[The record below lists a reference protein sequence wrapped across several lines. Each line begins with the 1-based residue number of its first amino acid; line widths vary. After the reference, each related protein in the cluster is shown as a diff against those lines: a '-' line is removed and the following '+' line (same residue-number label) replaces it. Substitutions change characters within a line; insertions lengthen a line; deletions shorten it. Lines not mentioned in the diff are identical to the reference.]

1 MDIDT
6 PLPATP
12 TVVSRADTKCDE
24 RSVQDEP
31 VVTGRA
37 STSSTDTTP
46 DAAAGVPP
54 TVGLPSS
61 PVPVD
66 LQEVTA
72 AGNWFLFNDATVTA
86 TSFST
91 LASLSLQFPTDLEYM
106 LFYRRCTDDD
116 LQRAVQGISFMKLRM
131 VRLSEPL
138 IYAPRHF
145 CTASHSAVSMAS
157 SIRTQLTQRVATANM
172 RFQQYQEQAAARH
185 MSGV

>member
-12 TVVSRADTKCDE
+12 NAVPRGTDTKCDE
-24 RSVQDEP
+24 RSAQDEP
-31 VVTGRA
+31 AVTGRA
-37 STSSTDTTP
+37 STSSTDTTL

-54 TVGLPSS
+54 TVGVPPS

-116 LQRAVQGISFMKLRM
+116 LQGAVQGILFMKLRM

-138 IYAPRHF
+138 IHAPYI

-172 RFQQYQEQAAARH
+172 RFQQYQEQAAARQ